1 MAINYLFFSFFL
13 MSENITSETLTFG
26 EKAVGISFNPGGN
39 PDVNEIKALYAQVID
54 KLNELRGVDRN
65 EKARLLSVAIT
76 EAQGAQM
83 WAVKGIT
90 WTD

>member
-1 MAINYLFFSFFL
+1 MDR
-13 MSENITSETLTFG
+13 ELTFG
-26 EKAVGISFNPGGN
+26 EKAVGISLIPGVN
-39 PDVNEIKALYAQVID
+39 PDVSEIKALYAQVID

-83 WAVKGIT
+83 WAIKGAT
-90 WTD
+90 WQD

>member
-1 MAINYLFFSFFL
+1 MDR
-13 MSENITSETLTFG
+13 ELTFG
-26 EKAVGISFNPGGN
+26 EKAVGISLISGVN
-39 PDVNEIKALYAQVID
+39 PDVSEIKALYAQVID

-83 WAVKGIT
+83 WAIKGAT
-90 WTD
+90 WQD

>member
-1 MAINYLFFSFFL
+1 MG
-13 MSENITSETLTFG
+13 EELTFG
-26 EKAVGISFNPGGN
+26 QKAVGISFNPGGN
-39 PDVNEIKALYAQVID
+39 PDVNEIKALYAQIID
-54 KLNELRGVDRN
+54 KLNELRGADRN